1 LENEREERKRKR
13 SRSRSRTNEAFGG
26 NQKFV
31 SKLSH
36 ARSRKGRRR
45 VGKEEAESTKK
56 PINDRNLVI
65 EDVTPLNTRYATTKC
80 KP

>member
-1 LENEREERKRKR
+1 LGNEGEERKRKR
-13 SRSRSRTNEAFGG
+13 SRSRSRTNEACGR

-45 VGKEEAESTKK
+45 VEKEEAERTKK
-56 PINDRNLVI
+56 PINDRNLI
-65 EDVTPLNTRYATTKC
+65 TEDVTPLKHQIC
-80 KP
+80 HHQM